1 MLVLSI
7 KVSLFSHNC
16 ILIVYNCVKIVY
28 NLNVVL
34 AKLFSSKTR
43 AEFFRI
49 LFGLN
54 SGEFH
59 LRAIE
64 RQSGLTIG
72 TIRKEAKKL
81 VGLNLIVKRVD
92 GNRTYYQAN
101 MTHPIY
107 KTIRELVLKT
117 SGIQEVIKKAFKD
130 QNVDFVF
137 LFGSVVNGNLKPE
150 SDIDLFVI
158 GELGLR
164 KTCQILKIPEENIGR
179 ELNPHVM
186 SLEEFTQ
193 RKKESEHFVTMVLES
208 PILMIAGKED
218 ELRKLG

>member
-1 MLVLSI
+1 MSQQC
-7 KVSLFSHNC
+7 FC
-16 ILIVYNCVKIVY
+16 ILFVYNCIQIVY
-28 NLNVVL
+28 NLSIML
-34 AKLFSSKTR
+34 SELFSSKTR

-54 SGEFH
+54 PGEFH
-59 LRAIE
+59 LREIE

-72 TIRKEAKKL
+72 TVRREAEKL
-81 VGLNLIVKRVD
+81 VKLNLIVKRVD

-101 MTHPIY
+101 MAHPIY
-107 KTIRELVLKT
+107 KTIKELVLKT
-117 SGIQEVIKKAFKD
+117 LGIQEIIQKAFKD

-137 LFGSVVNGNLKPE
+137 LFGSVVSGNLKPE

-158 GELGLR
+158 GNLGLR
-164 KTCQILKIPEENIGR
+164 KTCQILKKPEEYIGR

-186 SLEEFTQ
+186 NLEEFTK
-193 RKKESEHFVTMVLES
+193 RKKEGEHFVTKVLKS
-208 PILMIAGKED
+208 PIFIIAGKED

>member
-1 MLVLSI
+1 MLAE
-7 KVSLFSHNC
+7 LFT
-16 ILIVYNCVKIVY
+16 
-28 NLNVVL
+28 
-34 AKLFSSKTR
+34 SKTR

-54 SGEFH
+54 PGEFH
-59 LRAIE
+59 LREIE

-72 TIRKEAKKL
+72 TIRKEAEKL
-81 VGLNLIVKRVD
+81 VGLDLIVKRID

-101 MTHPIY
+101 KAHPIY
-107 KTIRELVLKT
+107 KTIRELVMKT
-117 SGIQEVIKKAFKD
+117 SGIREVIKRAFKE

-150 SDIDLFVI
+150 SDVDLFVI
-158 GELGLR
+158 GNPGLR
-164 KTCQILKIPEENIGR
+164 KTCKILKKPAEDIGR

-186 SLEEFTQ
+186 KLEEFVR
-193 RKKESEHFVTMVLES
+193 RKKENEHFVNRVLES
-208 PILMIAGKED
+208 PILMIVGEEN